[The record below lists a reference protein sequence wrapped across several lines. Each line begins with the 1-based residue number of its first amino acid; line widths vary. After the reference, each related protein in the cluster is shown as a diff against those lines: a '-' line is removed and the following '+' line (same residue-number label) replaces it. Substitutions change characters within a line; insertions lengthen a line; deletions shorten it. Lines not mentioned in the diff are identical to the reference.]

1 MKSFAFEGEGGMERM
16 AAVMDSLRA
25 APPAEIAG
33 RAVTGRTDYQTGE
46 GVALELPRSNVLE
59 YRMDGAKLIVRP
71 SGTEPKI
78 KVYLSARAESMER
91 AQEID
96 GELAQAAAAFFA

>member
-1 MKSFAFEGEGGMERM
+1 M
-16 AAVMDSLRA
+16 
-25 APPAEIAG
+25 
-33 RAVTGRTDYQTGE
+33 
-46 GVALELPRSNVLE
+46 ALELPRSNVLE

-96 GELAQAAAAFFA
+96 GELAQAAAGFFA